1 MEGQS
6 KSLDKHGGE
15 GLDEG
20 EMVSLDHL
28 YLTTVWRGF
37 ALNGLSSSDLIFF
50 FDCHNLQRLQLCLW

>member
-37 ALNGLSSSDLIFF
+37 ALNGLSSSRLDFF
-50 FDCHNLQRLQLCLW
+50 LLS

>member
-37 ALNGLSSSDLIFF
+37 ALNDLSSLDLIFF
-50 FDCHNLQRLQLCLW
+50 